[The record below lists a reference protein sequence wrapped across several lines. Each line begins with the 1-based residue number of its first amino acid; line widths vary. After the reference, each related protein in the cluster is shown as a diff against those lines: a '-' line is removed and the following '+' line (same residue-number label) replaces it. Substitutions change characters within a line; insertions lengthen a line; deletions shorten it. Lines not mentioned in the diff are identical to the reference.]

1 MSGLSDA
8 IEHTQV
14 AAKKCDELVATL
26 LSGSSKMGDIEAA
39 MMAGLGDT
47 GHLAEAAH
55 YQQAVA
61 AQVTGAAQA
70 AQQLKDYLLTLVA
83 RFQGPG

>member
-1 MSGLSDA
+1 MSGLSEA
-8 IEHTQV
+8 IAHTRI
-14 AAKKCDELVATL
+14 AARKCDEMVTVL
-26 LSGSSKMGDIEAA
+26 LSGSNMMGDIEAA
-39 MMAGLGDT
+39 MVAGLGDT
-47 GHLAEAAH
+47 GHLAEAAQ

-70 AQQLKDYLLTLVA
+70 AQHLKDYLQDLVA